1 MARKAS
7 TPKIDPMP
15 EINQEAF
22 QEDMNAVGVLG
33 AIAQGMHEE
42 RDLVN
47 QLLGQAQMAEAFAK
61 FSKTVLT
68 SKLAFVKEHKLYR
81 ALKGKRSQD
90 GLEFSGTW
98 AEFCNSLGWTPEHAN
113 EAISS
118 LRA

>member
-33 AIAQGMHEE
+33 AIAQGMHE

-47 QLLGQAQMAEAFAK
+47 QLLGRRWRTHLPNF
-61 FSKTVLT
+61 
-68 SKLAFVKEHKLYR
+68 
-81 ALKGKRSQD
+81 RS
-90 GLEFSGTW
+90 
-98 AEFCNSLGWTPEHAN
+98 
-113 EAISS
+113 
-118 LRA
+118 R